1 MEQLL
6 RQAPVNISNEEIER
20 IFNEN
25 NNDFNKTLLALWE
38 IDNNNNDNNQDNN
51 NNDKKINWT
60 FIRETC
66 DAYDIEMKKMMD
78 SNRR

>member
-6 RQAPVNISNEEIER
+6 RQAPANISNEEIER

-38 IDNNNNDNNQDNN
+38 IDDNNNNNDDND
-51 NNDKKINWT
+51 DKKINWT
-60 FIRETC
+60 FIRDTC
-66 DAYDIEMKKMMD
+66 DAYDTEMKKMMD

>member
-6 RQAPVNISNEEIER
+6 RQAPANISNEEIER

-38 IDNNNNDNNQDNN
+38 IDDNNNNNNDDND
-51 NNDKKINWT
+51 DKKINWT
-60 FIRETC
+60 FIRDTC
-66 DAYDIEMKKMMD
+66 DAYDTEMKKMMD

>member
-6 RQAPVNISNEEIER
+6 RQAPANISNEEIER

-25 NNDFNKTLLALWE
+25 NNDFNKTLLVLWE
-38 IDNNNNDNNQDNN
+38 IDDNNNNNDDNN
-51 NNDKKINWT
+51 DKKKINWT

-66 DAYDIEMKKMMD
+66 DAYDTEMKKMMD

>member
-6 RQAPVNISNEEIER
+6 RQAPANISNEEIER

-38 IDNNNNDNNQDNN
+38 IDNNDNNNNDNN
-51 NNDKKINWT
+51 NNDKKINWA

-66 DAYDIEMKKMMD
+66 DAYDTEMKKMMD

>member
-6 RQAPVNISNEEIER
+6 RQAPANISNEEIER

-25 NNDFNKTLLALWE
+25 NNDFNKTLLVLWE
-38 IDNNNNDNNQDNN
+38 IDDNNNNQDNN
-51 NNDKKINWT
+51 NDDKKKINWT

-66 DAYDIEMKKMMD
+66 DAYDTEMKKMMD